1 MSGNFIQG
9 NQFKSLAKWHYAPA
23 RIYTGNK
30 YRDDINNLPF
40 NDYRFLK
47 NTLDFSKLK
56 SDDII
61 YTHTFYADQLFE
73 KLEKIEYQQN
83 TVITH
88 NSDNTVDFVPP
99 DNVYWFT
106 TNVNIRYKSIRS
118 IPIGIENDFWL
129 KDKKKLMQQKLRDKK
144 NFKRMLYV
152 NHNVKTNPKERQK
165 PYDLFSGKSWAT
177 VNTGSNGQGY
187 ENYLDNIYN
196 HPFVICPQGNGI
208 DTHRTWEC
216 LYMNTIPIE
225 KRNINNQFY
234 TDLPILFVDDWEEI
248 TERFLHDSFMRMTS
262 TKWDLKKLT
271 FEYWQNEIING
282 NPSL

>member
-1 MSGNFIQG
+1 MNFIQG
-9 NQFKSLAKWHYAPA
+9 NKFKALAKWHYAPA

-40 NDYRFLK
+40 GDYRFLK
-47 NTLDFSKLK
+47 NTIDFAQLK
-56 SDDII
+56 SDDVI

-73 KLEKIEYQQN
+73 KLEKIEYQQF

-88 NSDNTVDFVPP
+88 NSDTTADFVPP

-106 TNVNIRYKSIRS
+106 TNVNIRYKSICS

-129 KDKKKLMQQKLRDKK
+129 KDKKKLMQKKLRDKK

-165 PYDLFSGKSWAT
+165 PYDLFNGKSWAT

-187 ENYLDNIYN
+187 ENYLENIYN

-262 TKWDLKKLT
+262 MEWNLKKLT
-271 FEYWQNEIING
+271 FEYWQNEIIN
-282 NPSL
+282 NHTSL